1 MELSIS
7 ALNEAALEIGKATI
21 YYAEEWDGISDLALA
36 HLGDTE
42 GVVRFNANEQI
53 GGLKLPELYGEG
65 NIRAYVTGADPV
77 LTAPLFLA
85 DPTLRDLISP
95 SGNGLIGSGT
105 RREVTRYTLV
115 IMPAALH
122 YDAATGKN
130 DASIAY
136 LPAGWRKLT
145 QDQPEG
151 RVLDTDELRLLGLSV
166 WIFSGYWER
175 PPVTYEATV
184 NDVVKNIEECTFHG
198 MRPTADAL
206 DGIMAI
212 IGLPEDYGIDIQP
225 VAS

>member
-1 MELSIS
+1 MDLTIS

-21 YYAEEWDGISDLALA
+21 YYAAEWDGATNLTLA

-42 GVVRFNANEQI
+42 GAVSFNAQESI
-53 GGLKLPELYGEG
+53 GGLKLPEHYNEAY
-65 NIRAYVTGADPV
+65 IRAYVTGADPV

-95 SGNGLIGSGT
+95 TGDGLIGTGT

-122 YDAATGKN
+122 YDPDTGRNTATISFDGTAWEKVTEAAPT
-130 DASIAY
+130 
-136 LPAGWRKLT
+136 
-145 QDQPEG
+145 G
-151 RVLDTDELRLLGLSV
+151 RVLTEDEERLLGLSIF
-166 WIFSGYWER
+166 IFSGYWER
-175 PPVTYEATV
+175 PAVTYEATV

-206 DGIMAI
+206 NGIIAV
-212 IGLPEDYGIDIQP
+212 IGMPSYYDIDIAP
-225 VAS
+225 ES